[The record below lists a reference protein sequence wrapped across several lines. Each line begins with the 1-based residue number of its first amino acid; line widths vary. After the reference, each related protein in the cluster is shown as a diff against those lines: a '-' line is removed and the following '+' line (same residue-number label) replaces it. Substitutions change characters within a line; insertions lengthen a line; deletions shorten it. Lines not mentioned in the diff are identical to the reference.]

1 MNLPNLGGRTSRLP
15 LLLVLAALVSGL
27 IGASAASAASPT
39 PSPNRGIFGPTGQPP
54 RVATTPPRI
63 AASFQDVTLL
73 LPQLSFPTK
82 VAWDASGRMYVAE
95 KGGRI
100 RAFDGTT
107 EFKPDPL
114 HSWLRFETNV
124 YDYWDRGLLGM
135 TIGGGYV
142 YALYTYNHKLG
153 DPNPPPFWAN
163 DGCPNPPGSTTLGC
177 VASARLSRF
186 QINANGTAGSEQV
199 LVEDWCQ
206 QFPSHSVGDVRFG
219 PDGKLYVT
227 AGEASDFN
235 NPDWGKSTGNPCG
248 DPTNEGG
255 SMRAQ
260 SPRRPA
266 PEPQTLDG
274 ALLRLE
280 PSTGFAAAG
289 NPNIG
294 SSNLNMRRIIAFG
307 LRNPFRYT
315 FAPNGE
321 LWLGDVGENVTEELD
336 RIPLPATAQKNFG
349 WPCYEGSDVHS
360 TFAAVPL
367 CASLSAAATTGPFYT
382 YTHDPA
388 DPKAFPGGDTSCGTT
403 NGSVISGVTFYNGGS
418 NYPAAYNGA
427 LFFADHSRLC
437 IWAMQPATVGGAP
450 DPAHVVTMANNA
462 AGPVD
467 LEIGPNGDV
476 YYVDFDG
483 GTIHE
488 LRYLGANRA
497 PTAVAKPKATT
508 GPVPL
513 NVTFDG
519 SASSDPDG
527 SSLTYDWNFGDG
539 TAHSTVAKPVHTFS
553 AAGTFTVTLKVTDPQ
568 GASGTDTA
576 TVNASNTPPVPTINT
591 PGASLHWSVG
601 QPISFSGS
609 ATDAEDGV
617 LPASRLSWTMVM
629 LHCTAPDRT
638 SCHTH
643 DIETDA
649 GVSGGSFIAPD
660 HQYPSF
666 LQLTL
671 TATDSNGA
679 SATVTRILD
688 PNPVD
693 LTFTSIPSGAT
704 LSVGLFTGTAP
715 FTRTVIVG
723 SANNLI
729 APDQTLG
736 GHASSFASWSDGG
749 PQSHVITAP
758 STAQT
763 YQAVFN
769 PAEAADTCAA
779 ATAAPAGSWLNE
791 KIDTPGDV
799 DWFQYT
805 VPSTGYALIIV
816 GGLDADLRLDLYSSC
831 THLVA
836 SSQHGGTVFEGLY
849 ARLPAG
855 TYRVKVSGIGGA
867 VSSNPYSLRFRTLT
881 ERVQVE
887 SRSSWIAAGR
897 LTIVGAVLN
906 NTSAYKRSV
915 TVRADLFNAANVRIG
930 SVSTPVYATV
940 MNPRT
945 RAPFRLT
952 FTPPAG
958 YDHYAL
964 ATSGLTTTIHSLA
977 GLVITP
983 GARSIDGSGALHVT
997 GTLRN
1002 ANGFSVRSATVA
1014 VTLFDNM
1021 RNVVNVL
1028 RVLPAST
1035 RLRAHASTTFQAVF
1049 ADHPAYQAIDYRPNG
1064 AR

>member
-27 IGASAASAASPT
+27 MGAPAASAASPT
-39 PSPNRGIFGPTGQPP
+39 PGPNRGIFGPSGQPP

-63 AASFQDVTLL
+63 AASFQDMTVLTGLAN
-73 LPQLSFPTK
+73 PTK
-82 VAWDASGRMYVAE
+82 VAWDSNGRMYVAE
-95 KGGRI
+95 KAGRV

-142 YALYTYNHKLG
+142 YVLYTFNHKLG
-153 DPNPPPFWAN
+153 DSSPPPLWAN
-163 DGCPNPPGSTTLGC
+163 DGCPDPPGSTTLGC
-177 VASARLSRF
+177 IASARLSRF
-186 QINANGTAGSEQV
+186 KINTNGTAGSEQV
-199 LVEDWCQ
+199 LIEDWCQ

-219 PDGKLYVT
+219 PDGNLYVS
-227 AGEASDFN
+227 AGEAADFN
-235 NPDWGKSTGNPCG
+235 NPDWGQSTGNPCG
-248 DPTNEGG
+248 DPANEGG

-260 SPRRPA
+260 SARRPA

-274 ALLRLE
+274 TLLRLD

-294 SSNLNMRRIIAFG
+294 SSNLNMRRIIAYG

-315 FAPNGE
+315 FASNGE
-321 LWLGDVGENVTEELD
+321 IWLGDVGENVTEEID

-349 WPCYEGSDVHS
+349 WPCYEGNDVHS
-360 TFAAVPL
+360 TFATVPL
-367 CASLSAAATTGPFYT
+367 CASLSVGATNGPFYT
-382 YTHDPA
+382 YTHDPT
-388 DPKAFPGGDTSCGTT
+388 DPNAFPGGDTSCPTT
-403 NGSVISGVTFYNGGS
+403 SGSVISGVTFYNGGS
-418 NYPAAYNGA
+418 NYPSAYNGA
-427 LFFADHSRLC
+427 LFFADHSRFC
-437 IWAMQPATVGGAP
+437 IWAMQPATAGGPP
-450 DPAHVVTMANNA
+450 DPSHVVTMVNNA

-467 LEIGPNGDV
+467 LEVGPNGDV
-476 YYVDFDG
+476 FYVDFDG

-488 LRYLGANRA
+488 LKYLAANRA
-497 PTAVAKPKATT
+497 PTAVAKPKVTS
-508 GPVPL
+508 GPLPL
-513 NVTFDG
+513 TVTFDG

-539 TAHSTVAKPVHTFS
+539 TAHSTAAKPGHTFN

-576 TVNASNTPPVPTINT
+576 TVNAANTPPVPTINT

-601 QPISFSGS
+601 QSISFSGS
-609 ATDAEDGV
+609 AMDAEDGSV
-617 LPASRLSWTMVM
+617 PASRLSWAIVM
-629 LHCTAPDRT
+629 LHCTAPDRV

-643 DIETDA
+643 GIQTI
-649 GVSGGSFIAPD
+649 GGSSGSFVAPD
-660 HQYPSF
+660 HQYPSY
-666 LQLTL
+666 LELSL
-671 TATDSNGA
+671 TATDSNGV
-679 SATVTRILD
+679 STTVTRILD
-688 PNPVD
+688 PNAVD
-693 LTFTSIPSGAT
+693 LTFTAVPSGAT

-723 SANNLI
+723 SANTVT

-736 GHASSFASWSDGG
+736 GHAAAFASWSDGG
-749 PQSHVITAP
+749 ARSHDITAP
-758 STAQT
+758 AAAQT

-769 PAEAADTCAA
+769 PAEAADTCAT

-791 KIDTPGDV
+791 KIDIPGDV

-805 VPSTGYALIIV
+805 VPTTGYALIIL

-836 SSQHGGTVFEGLY
+836 SSQHAGLVYEGIY
-849 ARLPAG
+849 MRLAAG
-855 TYRVKVSGIGGA
+855 TYRVKVSAIGGA
-867 VSSNPYSLRFRTLT
+867 VSTNPYSLRFRKLT
-881 ERVQVE
+881 ERVQLD
-887 SRSSWIAAGR
+887 SRSSWVAAGR
-897 LTIVGAVLN
+897 VTIVGVVLN
-906 NTSAYKRSV
+906 NTSTYKRLV
-915 TVRADLFNAANVRIG
+915 TIRADLFNAANRRIG

-945 RAPFRLT
+945 RAPFRMT

-964 ATSGLTTTIHSLA
+964 VTSGLTTSIHSLA

-983 GARSIDGSGALHVT
+983 GARTIDGSGALHAT

-1002 ANGFSVRSATVA
+1002 ANAFSIRSATVA
-1014 VTLFDNM
+1014 VTLFDNW

-1028 RVLPAST
+1028 RVAPAST
-1035 RLRAHASTTFQAVF
+1035 SLRAGATTTFAAVF
-1049 ADHPAYQAIDYRPNG
+1049 ADHGSYQVIDYRPNG